1 MKHRLFTLLFLQLV
15 SLALFA
21 GTVTTYPAPS
31 GAPLNDDFTVR
42 VRATDGLWQTVNT
55 YAWNVDHTNNGR
67 HTIEKSSVAY
77 FDFTDKVEVEVT
89 WNKGDVKT
97 ARVRPLSKNIA
108 TTLHGNTVCFS
119 LNRPLD
125 LSVEVN
131 GDTYHNLQLFAN
143 AAIPVYK
150 NAGQVCLLYTSPSP
164 RDRG

>member
-21 GTVTTYPAPS
+21 GNVTTYPAPS
-31 GAPLNDDFTVR
+31 GAPQNDDFTVR
-42 VRATDGLWQTVNT
+42 VRATGGLWQTVDT

-119 LNRPLD
+119 L
-125 LSVEVN
+125 
-131 GDTYHNLQLFAN
+131 T
-143 AAIPVYK
+143 
-150 NAGQVCLLYTSPSP
+150 
-164 RDRG
+164 

>member
-15 SLALFA
+15 SLVLFA

-31 GAPLNDDFTVR
+31 GAPQNDDFTVR
-42 VRATDGLWQTVNT
+42 VRATGGLWQTVDT

-97 ARVRPLSKNIA
+97 ARVRPLSKKHRYGPPRQHRLLLA
-108 TTLHGNTVCFS
+108 RPS
-119 LNRPLD
+119 ARPL
-125 LSVEVN
+125 
-131 GDTYHNLQLFAN
+131 GG
-143 AAIPVYK
+143 
-150 NAGQVCLLYTSPSP
+150 GQRRHLP
-164 RDRG
+164 